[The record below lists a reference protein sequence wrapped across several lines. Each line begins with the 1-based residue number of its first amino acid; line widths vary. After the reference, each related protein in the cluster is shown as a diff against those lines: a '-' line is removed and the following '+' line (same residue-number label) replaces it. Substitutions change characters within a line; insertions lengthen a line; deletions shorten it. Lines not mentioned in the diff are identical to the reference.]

1 MTVNLL
7 NKGSPCLNIDIYIAV
22 CLQQTLY
29 RDIVAILHTYTA
41 STSHYMYIW
50 QTSIQTYFRM
60 KKLSFL
66 FLLLPHLCFAQ
77 QKPPINGA
85 KTIILYDVTFQDAL
99 NMVREKDLK
108 IDGMD
113 SVEGVIRLSFIKED
127 GYLYRL
133 RLVDRENRL
142 RITGEFLRDKPSSY
156 NNGEP
161 RPDQIDEIQNK
172 YISNRYMRD
181 AFDKMTAFA
190 KYFDRKII
198 YY

>member
-1 MTVNLL
+1 
-7 NKGSPCLNIDIYIAV
+7 
-22 CLQQTLY
+22 
-29 RDIVAILHTYTA
+29 
-41 STSHYMYIW
+41 
-50 QTSIQTYFRM
+50 M

-66 FLLLPHLCFAQ
+66 LLLLPCFCFAQ

-85 KTIILYDVTFQDAL
+85 KTIILYDVTYQDAL
-99 NMVREKDLK
+99 NMVHEKGLK
-108 IDGMD
+108 IDGID

-133 RLVDRENRL
+133 RLVDRESRL

-156 NNGEP
+156 LDAEP
-161 RPDQIDEIQNK
+161 RPDQIEEIQNK

-181 AFDKMTAFA
+181 AFEKMTAFA
-190 KYFDRKII
+190 RYFSRKII